1 MLFQVLIAKEYKRE
15 NYLKLSHK
23 YHQALLKTDTNHP
36 KGNHTLIILNFHFE
50 PKEANLFKVIFVGYT
65 IVYF

>member
-23 YHQALLKTDTNHP
+23 YLQAFLKTDTNHP
-36 KGNHTLIILNFHFE
+36 KGNHTLIISNFHIE
-50 PKEANLFKVIFVGYT
+50 KETNLFKVIFVGYT

>member
-23 YHQALLKTDTNHP
+23 YLQALLKTDTNHP
-36 KGNHTLIILNFHFE
+36 KGNHTLIILNFHIE
-50 PKEANLFKVIFVGYT
+50 PKVIQCNIRGIYYCLFLG
-65 IVYF
+65 

>member
-23 YHQALLKTDTNHP
+23 YLQAFLKTDTNHP
-36 KGNHTLIILNFHFE
+36 KGNHTLIISNFHKRDKFIQS
-50 PKEANLFKVIFVGYT
+50 NICGIYYCLFLG
-65 IVYF
+65 